1 MDAQLEKLKE
11 ALLQTFKAPDVYMF
25 KFIVPNDNVSLA
37 KVMNLFDEGAEVNSR
52 GSKSGKY
59 ISITAREMMMSV
71 DSIIEKYEKAFQI
84 QGLMAI

>member
-11 ALLQTFKAPDVYMF
+11 ALMQTFKAPDVYMF

-59 ISITAREMMMSV
+59 MSITAREMMMSV

>member
-25 KFIVPNDNVSLA
+25 KFIVPNDNISLA

-59 ISITAREMMMSV
+59 MSITAREMMMSV
-71 DSIIEKYEKAFQI
+71 DSIIEKYERAFQI

>member
-1 MDAQLEKLKE
+1 
-11 ALLQTFKAPDVYMF
+11 MF
-25 KFIVPNDNVSLA
+25 KFIVPNDNISLA

-59 ISITAREMMMSV
+59 MSITAREMMMSV
-71 DSIIEKYEKAFQI
+71 DSIIEKYERAFQI

>member
-59 ISITAREMMMSV
+59 MSITAREMMMSV